1 GDAVERAGPGPEIRT
16 LIEIQAS
23 PEPVRVAADVADG
36 GRPVRSHL
44 SLDGEIPLLDS
55 RRVDVRVDGAHFAR
69 GRELRVAG
77 RDDGTRVTTHAHVG
91 IVERNVR
98 QRDAAAVRRAGGQ
111 VEPRLPFWKV
121 IRKSV

>member
-1 GDAVERAGPGPEIRT
+1 
-16 LIEIQAS
+16 
-23 PEPVRVAADVADG
+23 
-36 GRPVRSHL
+36 
-44 SLDGEIPLLDS
+44 PLLDS

-121 IRKSV
+121 IRKSVGGAHAGTTIPRYVPRDAGTRGEVPPLDVETRSA